1 MDRKVTFCERCRE
14 NVGYIIRAER
24 MLGKLKGEMYEYM
37 EEKAICNSCGD
48 EVYVAKLSDRNLKA
62 LYDVYR
68 EKNNII
74 SLEKIKEIPLKY
86 DIGKR
91 PLSLILGWGEMT
103 FSRYY
108 DGDMPSKQYSDVLQ
122 RVYSEPEFYKRR
134 LEENKNNLRSQQAYE
149 KSLRKVEGI
158 LGEQISMTPRLDLII
173 QYLLY
178 KCEDI
183 TPLALQK
190 VLYYVQGFHY
200 AFEGEFI
207 FDKDCEAWLHGPVYR
222 EIYNRYSAY
231 RFDPIEKVEDFD
243 ISLLTTVE
251 KTILDSIVKNF
262 CCYSGKTLE
271 AFTHQE
277 EPWLKTREGLSA
289 EAHSDRIIDRGL
301 IGNYFIAI
309 KEKYNMLT
317 PSDIENY
324 AQDLFKQIN

>member
-1 MDRKVTFCERCRE
+1 MDRRITFCEKCRE
-14 NVGYIIRAER
+14 DVAYTIKAER
-24 MLGKLKGEMYEYM
+24 MSGKLKGETYEYM
-37 EEKAICNSCGD
+37 GEKAICNSCGD
-48 EVYVAKLSDRNLKA
+48 EVYVAELSDRNLRA

-108 DGDMPSKQYSDVLQ
+108 DGDMPSKQYSDILQ
-122 RVYSEPEFYKRR
+122 KVYSEPKFYKRI
-134 LEENKNNLRSQQAYE
+134 LEENKNNLRSQQAFE
-149 KSLRKVEGI
+149 KSLRKVERI
-158 LGEQISMTPRLDLII
+158 LGEQRRITPKIDLIV

-190 VLYYVQGFHY
+190 ALYYNQGFHY

-207 FDKDCEAWLHGPVYR
+207 IEKDCEAWLHGPVYR
-222 EIYNRYSAY
+222 EIYNRYSNY

-243 ISLLTTVE
+243 VSLLTTAE
-251 KTILDSIVKNF
+251 KIILDSIVKNF

-277 EPWLKTREGLSA
+277 GPWLKTREGLSA
-289 EAHSDRIIDRGL
+289 EAHSNRIIDKEL
-301 IGNYFIAI
+301 IGSYFVAI
-309 KEKYNMLT
+309 KGKYNMLK

-324 AQDLFKQIN
+324 AKDLFKQIN